1 MIVGYRR
8 RLKRQLG
15 YVRRKVA
22 EFFGSDRYSRP
33 ALNDLDRKLERY
45 LDFDHGYF
53 VELGANDGLTQSN
66 TYYFEALR
74 GWSGVLIEPIPELCR
89 IAAKLRRRSKVFNCA
104 CVSFDYPDSEIEITY
119 LNLMSMVEG
128 ALKDAALAQ
137 IHFEQGKAHMERAQ
151 DRTPYTIRVP
161 ARTLTSVLEEAG
173 TTKIDLLS
181 LDVEGYELDVLK
193 GLDFERY
200 APVYMLIEARF
211 RDEIEAF
218 ILDRYCVVEQ
228 MSQMDVLY
236 RHR

>member
-1 MIVGYRR
+1 MVDYRHRFKR
-8 RLKRQLG
+8 RLG
-15 YVRRKVA
+15 HIRRKVA

-45 LDFDHGYF
+45 LDFDRGYF

-74 GWSGVLIEPIPELCR
+74 GWSGVLIEPIPELYR
-89 IAAKLRRRSKVFNCA
+89 AAVKLRQRSKVFNCA

-128 ALKDAALAQ
+128 ALKDATLAR
-137 IHFEQGKAHMERAQ
+137 IHYEQGLAHMERTQNLA
-151 DRTPYTIRVP
+151 PYTIRVP

-200 APVYMLIEARF
+200 APAYMLIEARF

-218 ILDRYCVVEQ
+218 ICDRYHFVEQ

-236 RHR
+236 KHK